1 MDDKVT
7 ASYVLEKKSLWYP
20 HTSPLFTPNGLR
32 QVEKGIVTAWK
43 EAKGKISIPL
53 AEERSKENAREKESL
68 SLKGQPEVQWQT
80 AF

>member
-1 MDDKVT
+1 MDDEGR

-20 HTSPLFTPNGLR
+20 HASLLLTPNGQR

-53 AEERSKENAREKESL
+53 AEERIKENAREKESL
-68 SLKGQPEVQWQT
+68 PLKGQPEVQ
-80 AF
+80 